1 MTDSCDDL
9 ASSWWKG
16 AVDVAVPLS
25 HGGGEGLGLSPFC
38 FHGGLRA
45 TIPRKSPSCTFV
57 FSRFL
62 LAAASLR
69 HHYLDQLDR
78 WFVHH
83 FLISRP
89 AICHS
94 DALAEISLHISLL
107 LFYATSLPHKG
118 YLLSLGSLRTTMEL
132 PKSKLLSKAHQ
143 STCRPVRQPQ
153 SLRLANPDASSKK

>member
-1 MTDSCDDL
+1 MIWHRRGGR
-9 ASSWWKG
+9 A
-16 AVDVAVPLS
+16 LS
-25 HGGGEGLGLSPFC
+25 PCRYHTREGEGLSPFC
-38 FHGGLRA
+38 FHGDLRA
-45 TIPRKSPSCTFV
+45 TIPRKSPSCTSV

-69 HHYLDQLDR
+69 HRCLDQLDR

-107 LFYATSLPHKG
+107 LFYATSLQRVPAQPWQSQNDHG
-118 YLLSLGSLRTTMEL
+118 IPSPNLCHS
-132 PKSKLLSKAHQ
+132 LSKAHQ
-143 STCRPVRQPQ
+143 STCWPVRQPQ
-153 SLRLANPDASSKK
+153 SLRLANPDAPSKKR